1 MKFTICK
8 NGKSVIHG
16 GKVVT
21 IPGGI
26 FETSDKKLQEI
37 LSKCKGCQR
46 STQFKPKYIYI
57 FIAFK

>member
-16 GKVVT
+16 GKVIT

-26 FETSDKKLQEI
+26 FETSDKKLQEK
-37 LSKCKGCQR
+37 LSKCKGVVA
-46 STQFKPKYIYI
+46 TATPKPKQLVTIT
-57 FIAFK
+57 A